1 MEKAVILS
9 EKGMISSF
17 GFTPFMEIEGT
28 GSAPASLNLET
39 HEKMV
44 IRQAL
49 KEQQGNVSAA
59 AKVLGINRSTLYQ
72 KMKKYGI

>member
-1 MEKAVILS
+1 MILS
-9 EKGMISSF
+9 EKGLISQLIL
-17 GFTPFMEIEGT
+17 TPRLDSDKT
-28 GSAPASLNLET
+28 TLTTTSLNLEA
-39 HEKMV
+39 HERMV
-44 IRQAL
+44 IQQAL